1 MKLTPQEFRNWG
13 NKCVTLMGMAG
24 VGKTRVAT
32 ILRKHDWFHY
42 SADYRIGTRYLA
54 EPILDN
60 IKQQAM
66 RIPFLRDLLR
76 SDSIYIANNIT
87 VDNLDPVTSFL
98 GKLGNPERGGLSL
111 EEFRRRQAL
120 YRRALIDAM
129 RDVPEFIRKA
139 REIYGYRHFVND
151 TAGSLCELDS
161 PDVIELL
168 AEHTLMLYVEPT
180 EDDEKTLLSEV
191 ARDLRPLCYRPEF
204 LEEQL
209 AEYKKEKN
217 LPYVALFEPG
227 DFYEWVLP
235 KLYRARKERYRAIAA
250 RFGYTVTTEEFSKV
264 RDEAGFLEVIERALA
279 RAAEAVPPA
288 PGGRRSAP

>member
-1 MKLTPQEFRNWG
+1 MRISSREFRDWD
-13 NKCVTLMGMAG
+13 NKCVTLVGMAG

-32 ILRKHDWFHY
+32 LLRRHDWFHY

-66 RIPFLRDLLR
+66 RVPFLRELLR
-76 SDSIYIANNIT
+76 SDSIYISNNIT

-98 GKLGNPERGGLSL
+98 GKLGNPEWGGLSL

-120 YRRALIDAM
+120 YRRALVDAM

-151 TAGSLCELDS
+151 TAGSLCELDT
-161 PDVIELL
+161 PDVVELL
-168 AEHTLMLYVEPT
+168 AEHTLILYIEPT
-180 EDDEKTLLSEV
+180 ARDEGTLLTEV

-209 AEYKKEKN
+209 SAYRKEKG

-235 KLYRARKERYRAIAA
+235 KLYAARKGRYREMAA
-250 RFGYTVTTEEFSKV
+250 RYGYTVTTEEFSQV
-264 RDEAGFLEVIERALA
+264 RDEASFVALVARAL
-279 RAAEAVPPA
+279 EK
-288 PGGRRSAP
+288 

>member
-1 MKLTPQEFRNWG
+1 MRITGRQFRDWD
-13 NKCVTLMGMAG
+13 NKCVTLVGMAG

-32 ILRKHDWFHY
+32 LLRKHDWFHY

-66 RIPFLRDLLR
+66 RVPFLRDLLR
-76 SDSIYIANNIT
+76 SDSIYISNNIT

-120 YRRALIDAM
+120 YRRALVDAM

-161 PDVIELL
+161 PEVIELL
-168 AEHTLMLYVEPT
+168 AEHTLILYVEPG
-180 EDDEKTLLSEV
+180 ERDEKALLSEV

-209 AEYKKEKN
+209 EAYRVEKG

-235 KLYRARKERYRAIAA
+235 RLYAARRERYRAMAA
-250 RFGYTVTTEEFSKV
+250 RYGYTVPAEEFSQV
-264 RDEAGFLEVIERALA
+264 RDEASFLALVERSL
-279 RAAEAVPPA
+279 EK
-288 PGGRRSAP
+288 